1 MIGRRRSRTWLG
13 GCLLA
18 IVLGGGRALEAQDPS
33 PASSPAH
40 EALGDAWWTGALL
53 APSAGTLP
61 PGHWLIE
68 PYLYDI
74 TVPHSNT
81 FGSRS
86 YVIYGLVNRVSVGVI
101 PVFGFND
108 ISNGPSSSGIGVGD
122 FTVFGQYRLTQFQPG
137 NWVPTMS
144 VNVQETLPTGRYDD
158 LGSRPAN
165 GFGAGAFTT
174 DVSLYTQTY
183 FWLPTGRILRTRFN
197 VSQTFSTGVDVSG
210 VSVYGTAPGFSGR
223 ASPGS
228 SSTFDLAGEYSLTRN
243 WVLALDVVFE
253 RSANTLV
260 AGSGPPVPDTAGT
273 ATGTAVRL
281 NSGASAAFAFAPA
294 LEYNWHSNWGV
305 ILGTRLIPRGLNTP
319 ASIAPVVAVNIVQ

>member
-1 MIGRRRSRTWLG
+1 MVVRRRSRTWLG
-13 GCLLA
+13 WCVLA
-18 IVLGGGRALEAQDPS
+18 IVLGGGQALGAQDPS
-33 PASSPAH
+33 PPSSTPR

-74 TVPHSNT
+74 AVPHSNT

-86 YVIYGLVNRVSVGVI
+86 YIIYGLAHRFSVGVI

-108 ISNGPSSSGIGVGD
+108 ISDGPSSSGIGVGD

-137 NWVPTMS
+137 SWVPTMS

-174 DVSLYTQTY
+174 EVSLYTQTY
-183 FWLPTGRILRTRFN
+183 FWLPNGRILRTRFN
-197 VSQTFSTGVDVSG
+197 VSQTFSTGVNVNG
-210 VSVYGTAPGFSGR
+210 VSVYGTTAGFSGR
-223 ASPGS
+223 ANPGN
-228 SSTFDLAGEYSLTRN
+228 SSTFDLAGEYSLTRH

-253 RSANTLV
+253 RSANTWV
-260 AGSGPPVPDTAGT
+260 AGSAPPAPDTTG
-273 ATGTAVRL
+273 ATTTVRL

-294 LEYNWHSNWGV
+294 FEYNWRANWGV

-319 ASIAPVVAVNIVQ
+319 SSIAPVVAINIVQ